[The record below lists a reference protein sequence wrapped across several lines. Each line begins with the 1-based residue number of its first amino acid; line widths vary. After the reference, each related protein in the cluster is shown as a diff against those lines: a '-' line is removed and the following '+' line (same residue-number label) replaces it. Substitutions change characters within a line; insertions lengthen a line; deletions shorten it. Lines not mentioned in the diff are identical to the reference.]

1 MELDLNKDSRYYE
14 NMFNGLYPWLEN
26 IKIEDIEKAL
36 NNIID
41 NLKKIYKKLEVEYS
55 LQRHY
60 IVFNIKRVNTY
71 NFDFNCSYDLIGLAL
86 TKENI
91 ESWENHLTSK
101 IKYAILE
108 KWDSKILL

>member
-14 NMFNGLYPWLEN
+14 NMFNGLYPWLKN
-26 IKIEDIEKAL
+26 IEKEDIEKVL
-36 NNIID
+36 TNIID
-41 NLKKIYKKLEVEYS
+41 NLQKIYKKLEIEYS
-55 LQRHY
+55 LQGNY

-71 NFDFNCSYDLIGLAL
+71 NFDFNCSYDLIGFAL

-91 ESWENHLTSK
+91 ESWKNYLTQK

-108 KWDSKILL
+108 KWDSKILV